1 MPRDKSPGGCGAAG
15 SLGAGRRSAEG
26 SARVGIGARATAAG
40 PAQGFIYKRSLQS
53 KFLSILTLLPPVVV
67 PPAPPQPSSPSLSRV
82 LSVWSFVILAETLST
97 GEQNFLLLFPMP
109 VQPLAQSQKHS
120 RCLSKRPWR
129 GRGGE
134 NARGRAPAA
143 FCYCLPSK
151 ERGDEAPQHR
161 HGRSLPSPRSL
172 LLAHQPHNG
181 AISKI
186 SPAGLSQGRS
196 PPPPQASS
204 APTRGVEG
212 QPGEGGTRFSIGD
225 LFQVNSCCYFFS
237 FPLLWWL

>member
-129 GRGGE
+129 GRGGGKRE
-134 NARGRAPAA
+134 GEGTSCVLLLFAFERKRRRASPAPPRPLPALAPLPPPRPPAA
-143 FCYCLPSK
+143 QW
-151 ERGDEAPQHR
+151 G
-161 HGRSLPSPRSL
+161 
-172 LLAHQPHNG
+172 N
-181 AISKI
+181 
-186 SPAGLSQGRS
+186 
-196 PPPPQASS
+196 
-204 APTRGVEG
+204 
-212 QPGEGGTRFSIGD
+212 
-225 LFQVNSCCYFFS
+225 FQN
-237 FPLLWWL
+237 